1 MEKLEVNLMGDQKEL
16 SVRTGQAPDI
26 FVYKGFT
33 HETTTTDSFVSALKR
48 FGTQENTV
56 MAADGDRIHAIVDC
70 TVEGRPQDTIKQKW
84 APSAEALRWK
94 DVIGKKMI
102 QAQFVKFLER
112 ETRLNS
118 LPVLELLLAQ
128 LKTLKVNTQIIGDY
142 SMDDRNNFT
151 FMYKTG
157 ELEGTTKIPALIQIP
172 MPLID
177 DGRIE
182 TVDIEIEFYPPQ
194 NAGDKPQFAMICPT
208 WADLVQES
216 VDFEVEQIRKAL
228 PGWLLLNGRL

>member
-1 MEKLEVNLMGDQKEL
+1 MEKLEVNLMGDQKDL
-16 SVRTGQAPDI
+16 SVRTGAAPDI
-26 FVYKGFT
+26 FVYKGFNY
-33 HETTTTDSFVSALKR
+33 ETTTTASFVAALKR
-48 FGTQENTV
+48 FGTKENTV
-56 MAADGDRIHAIVDC
+56 MAADGDRIHAIVDGG
-70 TVEGRPQDTIKQKW
+70 VQGRPQDMIKQKW
-84 APSAEALRWK
+84 APSAEALRW
-94 DVIGKKMI
+94 VQVLNKKMI
-102 QAQFVKFLER
+102 QTQFVKFLER

-118 LPVLELLLAQ
+118 LPVMEHLLAQ

-157 ELEGTTKIPALIQIP
+157 EMEGTTKIPALIQIP

-208 WADLVQES
+208 WADLMQES
-216 VDFEVEQIRKAL
+216 IDFEVEQIRKEL
-228 PGWLLLNGRL
+228 PGWLLLKGRL